1 MKPHIMVL
9 LFFLRTLHSIRKTK
23 QLEMGL
29 TDEPSVITSLNNY
42 RAILL
47 EGDTPVHM

>member
-1 MKPHIMVL
+1 MKPYITVL
-9 LFFLRTLHSIRKTK
+9 LFFLRTLHSIRETK

-29 TDEPSVITSLNNY
+29 TDEPGGITSLNN